1 MKLNRNKLRLSILKE
16 LMNGNEIQANDYGI
30 TEQQFASLIKSM
42 QLDNIISG
50 VKIKTYINGSLN
62 INFENI
68 IVTLKGEEY
77 MKQNS
82 TLMKTYKGLKEV
94 RDWLPF

>member
-1 MKLNRNKLRLSILKE
+1 MKLNQNKLRLSILKE
-16 LMNGNEIQANDYGI
+16 LMNGNEIQASDYGI

-94 RDWLPF
+94 RD